1 MRTQARTTRPCRAA
15 AGHSAAMPPPFIR
28 RAAAPFICGG
38 AAPFIRRAAAL
49 VILATLTVSAHA
61 ETVSIAS
68 AADWAAFAERVNAG
82 ETDLCAEM
90 TADVTLG
97 KDAPR
102 VGSSNYFGGTF
113 DGQGHTLTV
122 AFEETNGSGSDRDP
136 PCAPF
141 AYVCG
146 ASIRNLHVT
155 GTIASNGRYAAGFC
169 GFVAALNGTT
179 SLSNCRS
186 SVCVE
191 CRVDGDATSAGFV
204 GAVKTPGTLQMSDCV
219 FDGSICSGRGVTAHS
234 CGGFV
239 GWRDASASVYL
250 GRCLFAPAKTR
261 VGTDGNTS
269 TFVRDNN
276 ADGRN
281 IDACHYLQALGAAQ
295 GANASATSAEDLAA
309 ALGSDWTVADGKVV
323 LASFPDP
330 VEVYDPDWVEISSA
344 ADWAQFAEWVNA
356 GETYLCAK
364 MTADVALGNDA
375 PRVGTTEATAWTGEF
390 DGGGHTLTVDW
401 TFAGTKFAAPFAIVS
416 GCFVHDLHVAGSISS
431 DTNYVAGFAGWAKPG
446 ARHPTFERCRSSV
459 ALTCTKS
466 GEVCCGGFVGYTY
479 WAVYNVCFRDC
490 LFDGSLL
497 GPNAERCGGFAA
509 SPFVDANIDLHNCLF
524 DPAQV
529 TVSSSMSGTL
539 VGTPYSSHTWVD
551 TCYYTRVLGLKQ
563 GTDASAMSEEDLA
576 AALGGNWIVASG
588 KVLPKT
594 FVEVGHP
601 ENAVA
606 GFVYQGAL
614 RDAQGF
620 ALAEK
625 RRTVEIRLYAQAA
638 GGTSLWGRK
647 HDVLLDDAGLFL
659 VQLSDDAGTPVDG
672 DPGTPLAD
680 VLARNAGVPLFAGVT
695 VAGAGAEISPRQ
707 KLLPAPFALLASDA
721 SAARGDFAVAG
732 ALSAEG
738 LVVSDELA
746 VPSAQVSGAATA
758 GTLGTAGGVRAD
770 GNLSVAGELA
780 GYGTIPVGGIVAW
793 NGAESAIPNGWAL
806 CNGQTANGRK
816 TPDLR
821 NRFVVAAGGQYK
833 AGDTG
838 GEDKHKLTVSELP
851 PHTHTYDFKG
861 ADFDLSWDDDN
872 YIYDASEHYKD
883 RPQNANQRST
893 NAAGGDQPHEN
904 RPPYY
909 ALCYIMRVR

>member
-1 MRTQARTTRPCRAA
+1 MKTTLLSHCAEGAR
-15 AGHSAAMPPPFIR
+15 HSAATPLPFL
-28 RAAAPFICGG
+28 CGG
-38 AAPFIRRAAAL
+38 AAPFIRRAAAHFIALAFAL
-49 VILATLTVSAHA
+49 VSAPAHA
-61 ETVSIAS
+61 ETVQIAS
-68 AADWAAFAERVNAG
+68 AADWAAFANRVNAG

-90 TADVTLG
+90 TADVALG
-97 KDAPR
+97 NDAPR
-102 VGSSNYFGGTF
+102 VGSSHYFGGIF
-113 DGQGHTLTV
+113 DGKEHTLTV
-122 AFEETNGSGSDRDP
+122 AFEETGGSGSDDDP
-136 PCAPF
+136 PTAPF

-186 SVCVE
+186 SVCIE
-191 CRVDGDATSAGFV
+191 CRIDGDATSSGFV
-204 GAVKTPGTLQMSDCV
+204 GVVKTPGTLQMSDCV
-219 FDGSICSGRGVTAHS
+219 FDGSICSGRGAAPHS

-239 GWRDASASVYL
+239 GWRDSSAQVYL
-250 GRCLFAPAKTR
+250 ARCLFAPVKTT
-261 VGTDGNTS
+261 VGTDGGTS
-269 TFVRDNN
+269 TFVRDDG

-281 IDACHYLQALGAAQ
+281 IDACYYLQAFGAAQ
-295 GANASATSAEDLAA
+295 GTNASAMPAENLAA
-309 ALGSDWTVADGKVV
+309 ELGNDWTVANGKAV
-323 LASFPDP
+323 LAAFPDS
-330 VEVYDPDWVEISSA
+330 VEVYDPDCAVISSA
-344 ADWAQFAEWVNA
+344 ADWARFAERVNGGDTGLNA
-356 GETYLCAK
+356 RLA
-364 MTADVALGNDA
+364 ADVTLGPGA
-375 PRVGTTEATAWTGEF
+375 PRVGTTEAAAWTGEF
-390 DGGGHTLTVDW
+390 DGGGHTLRVNW
-401 TFAGTKFAAPFAIVS
+401 TFSNTIYAAPFAITA
-416 GCFVHDLHVAGSISS
+416 GCTIHDLCVAGSIVT
-431 DTNYVAGFAGWAKPG
+431 DTKYAGGFIGWAKPG
-446 ARHPTFERCRSSV
+446 TVLFERCRASV
-459 ALTCTKS
+459 SITTTVT
-466 GEVCCGGFVGYTY
+466 GEACCGGFLGRTY
-479 WAVYNVCFRDC
+479 WAISGITFRDC
-490 LFDGSLL
+490 VFDGSIL
-497 GPNAERCGGFAA
+497 GPDATDCGGFAVN
-509 SPFVDANIDLHNCLF
+509 SFQDPKLYFYRCLF
-524 DPAQV
+524 DPSAV
-529 TVSSSMSGTL
+529 SVSSAGSKTFAPSYLDEHVFVQGSG
-539 VGTPYSSHTWVD
+539 YSG
-551 TCYYTRVLGLKQ
+551 YYTRTLGTAQ
-563 GTDASAMSEEDLA
+563 GTDASGMSVEDLVE
-576 AALGGNWIVASG
+576 ALGEENWGVMSG
-588 KVLPKT
+588 RAMLKEFIPD
-594 FVEVGHP
+594 GHP
-601 ENAVA
+601 EPAVA

-780 GYGTIPVGGIVAW
+780 GFGTIPVGGIVAW
-793 NGAESAIPNGWAL
+793 NGPESGIPNGWAL

-838 GEDKHKLTVSELP
+838 GEDKHRLTVSEMP
-851 PHTHTYDFKG
+851 SHSHTYKFKG

-872 YIYDASEHYKD
+872 YVYDASEHYKD
-883 RPQNANQRST
+883 RPQNDNQKST
-893 NAAGGDQPHEN
+893 NSAGGDQPHEN